1 MCGFIGFVDSINKKE
16 KKEIIKKMADLIKHR
31 GPDGEGYFVDN
42 NIALGHRR
50 LSIVDLKNGSQPMY
64 NEDKTIAIIFNG
76 EIYTLG
82 LDRVEMNVL
91 LFGLVLLFLV
101 DLVRYKERV
110 TIDAFLMRQNLWFR
124 WFVMMGAVI
133 VIFVYGKYGVGF
145 DPQQF
150 IYFQF

>member
-1 MCGFIGFVDSINKKE
+1 M
-16 KKEIIKKMADLIKHR
+16 L
-31 GPDGEGYFVDN
+31 
-42 NIALGHRR
+42 
-50 LSIVDLKNGSQPMY
+50 
-64 NEDKTIAIIFNG
+64 FNG